1 LKLICIH
8 GVDGGEV
15 SYYLRPDTALLRN
28 GTAFYYPDFTAQ
40 LVAHVCVVVR
50 VCRLGRSISK
60 RFAARYYDAVGA
72 GITFTA
78 ADLLA
83 HDVAEKKPW
92 DRAVSFDYSAA
103 VSREFIEM
111 ASWRENRCN
120 MRAYGEDEIPLAF
133 ENIQHVDTI
142 IEYVSNFMT
151 IKIGDYIF
159 IPASSPFQVQAGRH
173 IEIFFVDK
181 KMLEVAIK

>member
-1 LKLICIH
+1 
-8 GVDGGEV
+8 VSGGEV
-15 SYYLRPDTALLRN
+15 TYYLRPDTSLLRN
-28 GTAFYYPDFTAQ
+28 NAAFYYPDFTTQ
-40 LVAHVCVVVR
+40 LVAHVCVVIR
-50 VCRLGRSISK
+50 VCRLGRSISS

-72 GITFTA
+72 GVTFTA

-83 HDVAEKKPW
+83 RDVAEEKPW

-111 ASWRENRCN
+111 AQWRESRYD
-120 MRAYGEDEIPLAF
+120 MRAYAESEIPLAV
-133 ENIQHVDTI
+133 ENIQKVDKI

-151 IKIGDYIF
+151 LKIGDYIF
-159 IPASSPFQVQAGRH
+159 LPVSAPFQVNGGHH
-173 IEIFFVDK
+173 IETFFMDK